1 MLACEC
7 DQGHGGAQR
16 GNFSVNLQALNDY
29 NRRAFK
35 IDNWVGQPSGVGLGG
50 FMEDNFGPLQKHW
63 ISDWPNQYVAGGGL
77 LALVLLIT
85 VMNR

>member
-7 DQGHGGAQR
+7 DQR
-16 GNFSVNLQALNDY
+16 GNFSVNLQALNAY

-35 IDNWVGQPSGVGLGG
+35 IDNWVGQPSGLGG
-50 FMEDNFGPLQKHW
+50 FMEENFGPVQKPW
-63 ISDWPNQYVAGGGL
+63 ISDKIKNEYVVGGGL